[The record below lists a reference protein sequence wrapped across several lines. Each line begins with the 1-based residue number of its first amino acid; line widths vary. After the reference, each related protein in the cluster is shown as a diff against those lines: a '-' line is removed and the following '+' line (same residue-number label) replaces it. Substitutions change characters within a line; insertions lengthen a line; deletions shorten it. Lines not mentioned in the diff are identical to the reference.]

1 MLLLDAFK
9 FFFLMSVL
17 CVMLLEMEAPWAEAG
32 FDLYFLEFF
41 LELILSSGLQRLA
54 FCEGYTEIVK

>member
-1 MLLLDAFK
+1 
-9 FFFLMSVL
+9 MSML

-41 LELILSSGLQRLA
+41 FLELILSSGLQRLA
-54 FCEGYTEIVK
+54 FREGYTEVVK